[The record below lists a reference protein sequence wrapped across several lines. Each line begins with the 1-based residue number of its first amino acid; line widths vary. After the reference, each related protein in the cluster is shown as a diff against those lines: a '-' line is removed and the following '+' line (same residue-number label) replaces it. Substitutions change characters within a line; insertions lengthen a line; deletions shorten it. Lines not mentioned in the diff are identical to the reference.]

1 MSELLLW
8 ILIYSP
14 LNRNLICSSYDGSV
28 IKKILLNK
36 HFYPATPLCSKHF
49 TEIKFGVWVLNQWY
63 HSFIL
68 LSLCLL
74 VILGHFYSDT
84 LFLLCLIF
92 TRFYCLCSCFLC
104 LYAKMHWVFMISRV
118 FPHTGHFASAFAA
131 SASQSCWLQIL
142 PYMVIHCSLP
152 DRLPRPFPPCPAIGC
167 FVQCKY
173 TCEFWDRPKYEERPR
188 WENWV
193 GVRCCFCQWVTHC
206 IQVPYLNILMW

>member
-63 HSFIL
+63 HSFTL

-84 LFLLCLIF
+84 LFVLCLIF

-104 LYAKMHWVFMISRV
+104 LYAKMHWVCMISRV
-118 FPHTGHFASAFAA
+118 FPHTLVILLLPLPLLPLSPADCRFYHIWSFTAPCLTGFQDHFLPALPLAA
-131 SASQSCWLQIL
+131 S
-142 PYMVIHCSLP
+142 CSVSTHVNSG
-152 DRLPRPFPPCPAIGC
+152 IGRNMKSG
-167 FVQCKY
+167 Q
-173 TCEFWDRPKYEERPR
+173 DERIGLESDVVSVNESLTVSKCR
-188 WENWV
+188 
-193 GVRCCFCQWVTHC
+193 
-206 IQVPYLNILMW
+206 I